1 LDAKQLT
8 VTIDGRPISVP
19 EGTLVIRAAEQLG
32 IYVPRFCDH
41 PYLAPLGACRQCLV
55 EVEGQRKPLTACTTT
70 VTPDMIAK
78 TQFTSAMAADAQEG
92 VLELLLINHPLD
104 CPMCDKGGECPLQDQ
119 ALAYGPGGSRM
130 ADPKRRFSKPVPVN
144 PLVYLDRERC
154 VLCARCTRFA
164 SEISGDPFIELF
176 ERGALEQV
184 AIFEDQPYDSPF
196 SGNIIQ
202 ICPVGALT
210 SRDFRFRA
218 RPFDMTSSPMTCNHC
233 ASGCSLVVQ
242 ERRGEVVRV
251 LAGDNPATNDVW
263 SCDVGRFSH
272 AYVTSPDRLVE
283 PLVRKGSE
291 FVAVSWAEALR
302 TARALIENARGAGPA
317 AVLSGG
323 RLADEDAYALARFAR
338 TVLGTN
344 DLDARLWPGSEEED
358 AVLVQVLASGSATYA
373 DIDAA
378 QVVLVAGLDPREE
391 SPILFLRIRK
401 AARRGAVVA
410 EVNARRTPLASLG
423 GFSVQPLPG
432 EEAEALA
439 SLAQAGSGALASI
452 AEALRAAGPN
462 AVVLAGERLASSPGA
477 LAAAWNLAHSTGAK
491 FGWVPRKAGAVGA
504 LRAGLHPALLPGARR
519 VADDAA
525 RAEVEALWGGTIPA
539 TPGRSAADVFAAPPA
554 LLVTAGVDPAADFTD
569 AALAR
574 SGIAGAGARIALDLF
589 LTETSRAADLVL
601 PAASMLERDST
612 FTDWEGRAQP
622 GVGAVEPAGLV
633 VPDWEILS
641 RIAAEVGVAFP
652 RTRTE
657 IQREMGAL
665 APRRA
670 ATEAVTVPKH
680 RGSVGST
687 NEYPFALVTYPLM
700 VGGGTMTS
708 GADEL
713 LQTAARP
720 FVEINAADAKAHG
733 LGDGD
738 RVRITGPRGAGT
750 AVVRV
755 ADTVPESVAFVPTD
769 QPGLDVHTLVDLGE
783 PSGVRIQR
791 AG

>member
-1 LDAKQLT
+1 LDAKQLK
-8 VTIDGRPISVP
+8 VTIDGREVTVP
-19 EGTLVIRAAEQLG
+19 EGTLVIRAAEELG

-55 EVEGQRKPLTACTTT
+55 EIEGQRKPLTSCTTT
-70 VTPDMIAK
+70 VMPDMIVK
-78 TQFTSAMAADAQEG
+78 TQFTSAMAADAQSG

-184 AIFEDQPYDSPF
+184 AIFEDQPYDSAF

-218 RPFDMTSSPMTCNHC
+218 RPFDMTSTPTTCNHC

-242 ERRGEVVRV
+242 ERRGEIVRV
-251 LAGDNPATNDVW
+251 LAGENPATNDVW

-272 AYVTSPDRLVE
+272 AYVTSAERVVE
-283 PLVRKGSE
+283 PLVRKGEE
-291 FVAVSWAEALR
+291 FVPISWAEALR
-302 TARALIENARGAGPA
+302 TARAMIQNARTAGEA

-344 DLDARLWPGSEEED
+344 DLDARLWPGSDEED
-358 AVLVQVLASGSATYA
+358 AVLAQVLASGSATYA

-378 QVVLVAGLDPREE
+378 SLIVVAGLDPREE

-410 EVNARRTPLASLG
+410 EINPRRTPLGLLGVFSIQLLPGEETGALASLG
-423 GFSVQPLPG
+423 GS
-432 EEAEALA
+432 
-439 SLAQAGSGALASI
+439 GSGASPL

-462 AVVLAGERLASSPGA
+462 AVVLAGERLASTPGA
-477 LAAAWNLAHSTGAK
+477 LATAWNLSLETGAK

-504 LRAGLHPALLPGARR
+504 LRAGLHPALLPGGRR
-519 VADDAA
+519 VTDASA
-525 RAEVEALWGGTIPA
+525 RAEVEALWGGSIPA
-539 TPGRSAADVFAAPPA
+539 NPGRSAGEIFAAPPA
-554 LLVTAGVDPAADFTD
+554 LLITAGVDPAANFAD

-574 SGIAGAGARIALDLF
+574 SGIAGAGVRVALDLF

-601 PAASMLERDST
+601 PASSMLEREGS
-612 FTDWEGRAQP
+612 FTDWEGRSQP
-622 GVGAVEPAGLV
+622 CFPAVEPAGLA

-641 RIAAEVGVAFP
+641 RIATEMGVSFP

-657 IQREMGAL
+657 LLREMGAL
-665 APRRA
+665 ASKRGAPEQVAVPKRRA
-670 ATEAVTVPKH
+670 EAAT
-680 RGSVGST
+680 SSDF
-687 NEYPFALVTYPLM
+687 PFALVTYPLM
-700 VGGGTMTS
+700 VGGGTMAA

-713 LQTAARP
+713 LQSAAPP
-720 FVEINAADAKAHG
+720 FVEINTADARAYG
-733 LGDGD
+733 LGNGD
-738 RVRITGPRGAGT
+738 HVRITGPRGAGE
-750 AVVRV
+750 AIVRV
-755 ADTVPESVAFVPTD
+755 GTSVPESVAFVPTD
-769 QPGLDVHTLVDLGE
+769 QPGLDVYALADLSE
-783 PSGVRIQR
+783 PAGIRIQKV
-791 AG
+791 G